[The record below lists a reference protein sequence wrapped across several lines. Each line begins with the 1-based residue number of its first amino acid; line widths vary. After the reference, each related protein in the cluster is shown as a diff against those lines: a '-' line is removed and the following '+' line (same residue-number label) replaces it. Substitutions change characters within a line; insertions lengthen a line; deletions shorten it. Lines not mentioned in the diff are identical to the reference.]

1 MYHTNSCTVS
11 FTLVI
16 QFDINVIRFVF
27 CISQSDDHSLKEGKV
42 CLQVLYTHEL
52 RICLPNSSF
61 RARTF
66 LQSFVPRKRAL

>member
-16 QFDINVIRFVF
+16 QCDINVIRFVF
-27 CISQSDDHSLKEGKV
+27 CVSQSDDHSLKEGKV
-42 CLQVLYTHEL
+42 CLQVLNALKL

-61 RARTF
+61 RA
-66 LQSFVPRKRAL
+66 